1 MSNAPTRLPVCGALV
16 AANRYMLCSCCRA
29 AGHTPRAAFSY
40 GTDRTG
46 RMASAARA
54 ARRRCSRMSFL
65 KQPRRPAN
73 RRQPTPSPARRAP
86 QGRRPSRAAAYPP
99 ANAAPGYPA
108 GAVPGAPPAPAQRSS
123 RRPRRKGIALGPGIL
138 LGCMGIV
145 TVLVL
150 GFLITAW
157 LVYDHYSNKLEEQIA
172 ALETLTDS
180 SSFENTVIFDR
191 DGQELYQ
198 VFDEGLRTR
207 IPLAQIPQHMID
219 ATIAIEDDTFYENEG
234 IDLPSIIRAASQYV
248 RYGYIVSGGSTITQ
262 QLIRN
267 TLFDYEYR
275 NELTLNR
282 KIDEALLALILTQKM
297 DKDAILEMYL
307 NEIYYGNLAY
317 GIEAAA
323 QTYFGKPAA
332 ELSIGEGALLAGL
345 PQAPADL

>member
-16 AANRYMLCSCCRA
+16 TANRYMLCSCCRA

-54 ARRRCSRMSFL
+54 A
-65 KQPRRPAN
+65 A
-73 RRQPTPSPARRAP
+73 
-86 QGRRPSRAAAYPP
+86 PP
-99 ANAAPGYPA
+99 AGPA
-108 GAVPGAPPAPAQRSS
+108 GAGPGTPPAPAQRSS

-145 TVLVL
+145 TVLVR

-207 IPLAQIPQHMID
+207 IPD
-219 ATIAIEDDTFYENEG
+219 
-234 IDLPSIIRAASQYV
+234 R
-248 RYGYIVSGGSTITQ
+248 
-262 QLIRN
+262 
-267 TLFDYEYR
+267 
-275 NELTLNR
+275 
-282 KIDEALLALILTQKM
+282 
-297 DKDAILEMYL
+297 
-307 NEIYYGNLAY
+307 
-317 GIEAAA
+317 
-323 QTYFGKPAA
+323 
-332 ELSIGEGALLAGL
+332 
-345 PQAPADL
+345 